1 MLTDGDLEKPT
12 TVEAPQQVGDKSWIQ
27 WEFPESVT
35 VRSITIGMQELGMF
49 AAMSGLG
56 APEKALEA
64 SDDGSTFHEVARLEG
79 AAAGPTASNA
89 PQHTVGFPA
98 VTAKYFRVTF
108 QKTLPP
114 KPRHKDQSPAQ
125 TPPCPRRS

>member
-27 WEFPESVT
+27 WEFPGSVT

-56 APEKALEA
+56 APESCGCANRFFFDIEA
-64 SDDGSTFHEVARLEG
+64 QYGFGAIRLARITEPWS
-79 AAAGPTASNA
+79 A
-89 PQHTVGFPA
+89 
-98 VTAKYFRVTF
+98 
-108 QKTLPP
+108 
-114 KPRHKDQSPAQ
+114 
-125 TPPCPRRS
+125 